1 MVNEEEEEDFVQ
13 LPWLQVQQLNPWRKV
28 GTEKGFN
35 ETKWDWLIKN
45 LKVEKQYQFTAH
57 TRTPYTTHTHT
68 HTHTL
73 THTTPSPPPPP
84 PQQQHQQQPPPNMRM
99 SDVSSDFFPLVCVRF
114 CTAAVP
120 KETGNAQGSTFTWFV
135 LQCTCVFFSPTLWQL
150 SVIVVPKHSYIVPLF
165 PF

>member
-1 MVNEEEEEDFVQ
+1 MVNEGEEEDFVQ

-35 ETKWDWLIKN
+35 KTKWSWLIKIS
-45 LKVEKQYQFTAH
+45 KVEKQYQFTAH
-57 TRTPYTTHTHT
+57 THTHAHDTHT

-73 THTTPSPPPPP
+73 TLTPHHTTPHHTTPHHTTPPP
-84 PQQQHQQQPPPNMRM
+84 PQQQQQPPPPPNMRM
-99 SDVSSDFFPLVCVRF
+99 SDVSSDFFPLFCVCF

-135 LQCTCVFFSPTLWQL
+135 LLCTCFFFSPQLCDSCLWL
-150 SVIVVPKHSYIVPLF
+150 
-165 PF
+165 